1 MGGYSQEIVV
11 EERFVLRLEKNL
23 DKPGAAPLLCA
34 GITMYSPLRQYNV
47 NKGDKVGIIGLGGLG
62 HMGIKLAVAMGAEV
76 VAITSSQNKVGDA
89 IELGAEQVLVSTD
102 DNAVDL
108 ATGTFDLLI
117 NTIPADHDFSQYLGL
132 LKRDKTMVIVGAH
145 I

>member
-1 MGGYSQEIVV
+1 MQG
-11 EERFVLRLEKNL
+11 LRCI
-23 DKPGAAPLLCA
+23 LLS
-34 GITMYSPLRQYNV
+34 GNITLS
-47 NKGDKVGIIGLGGLG
+47 KGDKVGIIGLGGLG

-132 LKRDKTMVIVGAH
+132 LKRDKTMVIVGASH
-145 I
+145 MKMFSMNLLFGRKKWRVRSLEASKKLKKC

>member
-1 MGGYSQEIVV
+1 
-11 EERFVLRLEKNL
+11 
-23 DKPGAAPLLCA
+23 
-34 GITMYSPLRQYNV
+34 MYSPLMQYNV

-117 NTIPADHDFSQYLGL
+117 NTIPADHDFS
-132 LKRDKTMVIVGAH
+132 H